1 MVRNYPS
8 SREGPGGASSP
19 MSALGHSRPGPVGR
33 RASHVRYAPKATVG
47 HQNAIGRDGP
57 KADILRCSKERRSSI
72 TSSART
78 INDRGTLGPSGL
90 GGLKPDHQ
98 LVRISRKTGTANFS
112 GPVQAQLVAK
122 SDNLRWRTT

>member
-1 MVRNYPS
+1 
-8 SREGPGGASSP
+8 
-19 MSALGHSRPGPVGR
+19 MSAIP
-33 RASHVRYAPKATVG
+33 PKAD
-47 HQNAIGRDGP
+47 IDGRSPDVRFVP

-98 LVRISRKTGTANFS
+98 LVRISRKTGTAQLFGS
-112 GPVQAQLVAK
+112 GASPACSQK
-122 SDNLRWRTT
+122 

>member
-1 MVRNYPS
+1 MAR
-8 SREGPGGASSP
+8 SRRESH
-19 MSALGHSRPGPVGR
+19 HSDGITDQKTCNRLLQ
-33 RASHVRYAPKATVG
+33 
-47 HQNAIGRDGP
+47 QNLP

-98 LVRISRKTGTANFS
+98 LVRISRKTGTAQLFGS
-112 GPVQAQLVAK
+112 GASPACSQK
-122 SDNLRWRTT
+122 